1 VLIILLLLLL
11 VFVFLPLKTVS
22 LGSVVMHSR
31 KLVTHRE
38 DELPTSNGWI
48 IKVLTGVKSH
58 IGSLLDEIGH
68 YKRF

>member
-1 VLIILLLLLL
+1 
-11 VFVFLPLKTVS
+11 
-22 LGSVVMHSR
+22 VVMHSR